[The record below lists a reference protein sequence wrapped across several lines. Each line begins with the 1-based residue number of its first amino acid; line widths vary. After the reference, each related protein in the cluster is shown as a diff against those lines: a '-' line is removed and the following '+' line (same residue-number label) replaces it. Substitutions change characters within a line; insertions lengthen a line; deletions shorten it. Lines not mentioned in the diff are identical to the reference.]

1 MEVDKT
7 ELSNYMRGNY
17 TDIQEKVFEF
27 FNSRP
32 DLQTPVEISKD
43 EHRELCWRQLLGL
56 VREAGVKP
64 FRYVVE
70 DPGLYFAISE
80 AAGSVD
86 MSLGIKLG
94 VQYRFFFFFK
104 LISCLFYVFSDWL
117 LVV

>member
-1 MEVDKT
+1 MRSLEVDRT
-7 ELSNYMRGNY
+7 ELSKYMRGKY
-17 TDIQEKVFEF
+17 RDVQDKVFDF

-56 VREAGVKP
+56 VREANVRP
-64 FRYVVE
+64 FRHVVD
-70 DPGLYFAISE
+70 DPGLYFAITE

-94 VQYRFFFFFK
+94 VQYRLGFF
-104 LISCLFYVFSDWL
+104 
-117 LVV
+117 